1 MKSDQ
6 IGELVTKENEGI
18 ELAVWKSKSDLK
30 DIFKN
35 AYENIKML
43 FESIF

>member
-1 MKSDQ
+1 MNSDH
-6 IGELVTKENEGI
+6 IGELVPQEDEGI

>member
-1 MKSDQ
+1 MKTDHLGKLTPQ
-6 IGELVTKENEGI
+6 ENEGI
-18 ELAVWKSKSDLK
+18 ELAIWKSKSDLK